1 MDEIDEI
8 IIPKSTLI
16 AIAHEKKK
24 IENDFFQKIYFDNC
38 NLLLEFIE
46 NEKIENIKTK
56 TLIDKWEKFK
66 EQKAIKY
73 IFENHKNLIDQ
84 INFIINSS
92 NLKKLNFDYF
102 KKDNQHLN
110 KIELKFLNQ
119 TEIKL
124 IEYTCKDDWHLI
136 PIHLHEFIY
145 FLNCNIA
152 NLKNISYSD
161 EQIKLCRKIFDIDA
175 KDNLDPIYQC

>member
-16 AIAHEKKK
+16 AIANEQKKF
-24 IENDFFQKIYFDNC
+24 ENKLFQKIYLDNC

-46 NEKIENIKTK
+46 IEKIENIKTK
-56 TLIDKWEKFK
+56 TLINKWELFK

-73 IFENHKNLIDQ
+73 VFENHKNLIDQ
-84 INFIINSS
+84 VNFIINSS
-92 NLKKLNFDYF
+92 NLKNLNFDYF
-102 KKDNQHLN
+102 KENNQILN

-119 TEIKL
+119 EKLKL
-124 IEYTCKDDWHLI
+124 IEYTRKDDWHLI
-136 PIHLHEFIY
+136 PIQLHEFIY

-161 EQIKLCRKIFDIDA
+161 EQIKLCRKIFDIEA